1 MSTPQP
7 LNFKYTNAI
16 SCGIERPKTRIH
28 LAFALAYLSLREFSS
43 LILLSYVLMM

>member
-16 SCGIERPKTRIH
+16 SNGAARRKTR
-28 LAFALAYLSLREFSS
+28 YTWPVRW
-43 LILLSYVLMM
+43 LISRVVNLKAA

>member
-16 SCGIERPKTRIH
+16 SYGIERPKTRYTWPLRWLISRFVN
-28 LAFALAYLSLREFSS
+28 LAA
-43 LILLSYVLMM
+43 

>member
-16 SCGIERPKTRIH
+16 SYGIERPKTRYTRRLRWLISRFVN
-28 LAFALAYLSLREFSS
+28 LAA
-43 LILLSYVLMM
+43 